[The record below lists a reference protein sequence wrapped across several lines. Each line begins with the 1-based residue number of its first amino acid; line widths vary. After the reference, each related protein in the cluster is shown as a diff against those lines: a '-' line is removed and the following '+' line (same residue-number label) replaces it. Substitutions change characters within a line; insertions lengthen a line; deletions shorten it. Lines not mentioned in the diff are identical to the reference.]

1 MKVLFFSLFMA
12 TSAFAQNP
20 TAYLQAF
27 DAKVYSLKTKGIK
40 DFVVDIESSKLT
52 KQIND
57 LQTFGN
63 VEELIF
69 RTYWTA
75 QPERLAIEV
84 IGLPE
89 GFKEVKEELK
99 ISMLQLIDNLLPQT
113 MEKRFQGYQFTQVK
127 PREYIAKDTSGLA
140 PIPSFT
146 LKFDDQD
153 KLTEVVGNKPIGTF
167 VVTPVYTKPG
177 FADGKL
183 VLTSQTSTSSEAGQT
198 LVVTKELDYDKAQG
212 ITVLSEVT
220 ITTAHQPAGKDTK
233 GVKVSDTVE
242 FKNYKI
248 DEGAAFKY
256 FLGEAKPAA
265 APDAPKK

>member
-12 TSAFAQNP
+12 TSSFAQNP
-20 TAYLQAF
+20 STYLQAF
-27 DAKVYSLKTKGIK
+27 DAKIYSIKTKWIK

-57 LQTFGN
+57 LQTFGK

-69 RTYWTA
+69 RTYWTS
-75 QPERLAIEV
+75 QPERLAIDV
-84 IGLPE
+84 VGLPE

-99 ISMLQLIDNLLPQT
+99 ISILQLIDNLIPQT
-113 MEKRFQGYQFTQVK
+113 MEKRFSGYQFTLVK
-127 PREYIAKDTSGLA
+127 PREFIAKDPTGLA

-146 LKFDDQD
+146 LKFDEQD
-153 KLTEVVGNKPIGTF
+153 KLTEVVGNKPIGSF
-167 VVTPVYTKPG
+167 VVAPVYTKPS

-183 VLTSQTSTSSEAGQT
+183 VLTSQTSTSTEGGQT
-198 LVVTKELDYDKAQG
+198 LVVTKELDYGKAQG
-212 ITVLSEVT
+212 LTVLSEVT
-220 ITTAHQPAGKDTK
+220 ITTAHQGAGKDAK
-233 GVKVSDTVE
+233 GVKVSETIE

-256 FLGEAKPAA
+256 FLGETKPE
-265 APDAPKK
+265 K